1 VNQGIGRNMRAMNMK
16 LVVQGALVTD
26 TCIGCIYD
34 SAHRTQDWGTSVGS
48 DAGRGVLPPSK
59 TPISLLHALG
69 RWGTSG
75 CEGRKIGFARSRL
88 EPVVEGRVRAMREA
102 MKNRSSNGKS
112 VGKLYS

>member
-1 VNQGIGRNMRAMNMK
+1 
-16 LVVQGALVTD
+16 
-26 TCIGCIYD
+26 
-34 SAHRTQDWGTSVGS
+34 VGS

-59 TPISLLHALG
+59 TPISLLHALE

-102 MKNRSSNGKS
+102 MKN
-112 VGKLYS
+112 